1 MWLTWVWNQHELL
14 SRTSLVIQW
23 LGLCASRAGGMG
35 SIPGQRTRIRVRFRV
50 RARCM
55 AQPEKKKRE
64 REKNNEW
71 LLDHTLL
78 LVTLCST
85 NGTHPRL
92 YLMLCMYVSVTQLAP
107 TLCDTMDC
115 MWPDTSLCGIFQAK
129 KYQSGLPFSSLKGSF
144 WPRDQT
150 RISWVSRIVGR
161 IFTCCAIRKAH
172 LLLKCK

>member
-1 MWLTWVWNQHELL
+1 MPDLGGSMWLTWVWNQHELL

-64 REKNNEW
+64 KNNEW

-78 LVTLCST
+78 LFTLCST

-92 YLMLCMYVSVTQLAP
+92 YLMLYACMCQSLSWLQLSVTLWTVCGQTLLSVGFFRQKNTRVGCHFPPWKDLSDPGIKP
-107 TLCDTMDC
+107 TSPESPAL
-115 MWPDTSLCGIFQAK
+115 
-129 KYQSGLPFSSLKGSF
+129 
-144 WPRDQT
+144 
-150 RISWVSRIVGR
+150 
-161 IFTCCAIRKAH
+161 
-172 LLLKCK
+172 